1 MNACSNFCFDVGGG
15 RRSTGSMGSE
25 GKAPEEAQDRKRWDY
40 DSDTAQELADHISKR
55 VEGDQNFINYGERL
69 DESERKTAVLKV
81 WKDILKRCKVHPLFV
96 EPSLLPR
103 SYDKKVNR
111 LALA

>member
-1 MNACSNFCFDVGGG
+1 
-15 RRSTGSMGSE
+15 MGSE

-40 DSDTAQELADHISKR
+40 DSDTAQELADNISKR
-55 VEGDQNFINYGERL
+55 VDGEQNFINYGERL

-96 EPSLLPR
+96 EPSLHSR
-103 SYDKKVNR
+103 STSSSTSRSISRRNQ
-111 LALA
+111 AASI